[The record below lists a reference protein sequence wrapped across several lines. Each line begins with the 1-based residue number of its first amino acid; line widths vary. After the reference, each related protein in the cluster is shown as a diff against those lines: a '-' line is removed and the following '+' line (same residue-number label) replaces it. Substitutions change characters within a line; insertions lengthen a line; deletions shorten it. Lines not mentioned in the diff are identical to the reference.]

1 MPGLSTPSRLCRRSQ
16 VRHHPTVTATA
27 SSAPTHVPPLSPAG
41 ADAEARLRA
50 LGFGYRAKFVSG
62 SARAIAEGLG
72 AEGLCRLRAV
82 PYAEARRVL
91 CTLPGV
97 GTKVGAGM
105 GGTRSTGGGG
115 S

>member
-1 MPGLSTPSRLCRRSQ
+1 MS
-16 VRHHPTVTATA
+16 
-27 SSAPTHVPPLSPAG
+27 PPG

-62 SARAIAEGLG
+62 TARAITEGLG
-72 AEGLCRLRAV
+72 VEGLHQLRTV

-97 GTKVGAGM
+97 GTKVGTGM
-105 GGTRSTGGGG
+105 GPGCGAGVGNGWVMVWFGSRSLTACA
-115 S
+115 

>member
-1 MPGLSTPSRLCRRSQ
+1 MSPRCP
-16 VRHHPTVTATA
+16 
-27 SSAPTHVPPLSPAG
+27 PAG

-72 AEGLCRLRAV
+72 AEGLRQLRAV

-91 CTLPGV
+91 CALPGV
-97 GTKVGAGM
+97 GAKVGAAM
-105 GGTRSTGGGG
+105 GGGWGAGPGGGH
-115 S
+115 

>member
-1 MPGLSTPSRLCRRSQ
+1 MPLP
-16 VRHHPTVTATA
+16 
-27 SSAPTHVPPLSPAG
+27 G

-72 AEGLCRLRAV
+72 PEGLCQLRTA

-91 CTLPGV
+91 CALPGV
-97 GTKVGAGM
+97 GAKVGARM
-105 GGTRSTGGGG
+105 GVGQGVESSTGG
-115 S
+115 